1 MVLRGKR
8 AIAIDRG
15 RIPDSA
21 GQTTV
26 SGKIRFLSN
35 QFVAQ
40 GLEIRLAF
48 RKAGGIFARS

>member
-8 AIAIDRG
+8 AIAIDQG

-26 SGKIRFLSN
+26 SGQIRFLSN
-35 QFVAQ
+35 EFVTQ

-48 RKAGGIFARS
+48 RKTGGIFARS